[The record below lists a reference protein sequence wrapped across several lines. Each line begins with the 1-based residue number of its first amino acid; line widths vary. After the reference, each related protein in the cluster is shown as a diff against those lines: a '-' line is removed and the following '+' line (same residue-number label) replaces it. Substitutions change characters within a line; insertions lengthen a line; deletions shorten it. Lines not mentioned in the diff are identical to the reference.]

1 MTTTTPSGASA
12 SNFTYDGDGNRL
24 SQTTGVNTTQ
34 LRWDVNASL
43 PLLADER
50 DGIGTLQRSY
60 LHGNDTLAIDT
71 AGVTSYLHHDAL
83 GSVVASTTTT
93 GQGGYRYDYEP
104 YGATR
109 HEDELTQGAAKSP
122 LRFTDQLLDDT
133 GDYHLR
139 ARQYDPALG
148 IFASRDPL
156 APESGG
162 AQGSTY
168 AYVDNRPAV
177 FVDPDGLGKAWP
189 GRPYP
194 GSAGGV
200 LQGLAYANCF
210 GEGLAR
216 GTSCR
221 ASALGRIL
229 RSDPNSARRSAAGKR
244 LPGVGRLAKGPIR
257 WLGRGALPV
266 GIGLDATDNFSEG
279 RTPGYAA
286 GRTVAQGLG
295 GLAGGLAG
303 GLICA
308 APALASGGLG
318 GGICVGSVGG
328 TRRWRELVCGSGL
341 RHRDWSSLVARV
353 RLASL
358 RSLCPRG
365 CVHRSTGSRCRLWQ
379 GADAALTPRL
389 VGVESSRVAC
399 NGESGSSKQLCYG
412 VSCRGSAI
420 ARLRE

>member
-1 MTTTTPSGASA
+1 MSPTAPPGTKTSSHRAPRSHHSGSPTNSSTTRATTTSA
-12 SNFTYDGDGNRL
+12 L
-24 SQTTGVNTTQ
+24 
-34 LRWDVNASL
+34 
-43 PLLADER
+43 
-50 DGIGTLQRSY
+50 
-60 LHGNDTLAIDT
+60 
-71 AGVTSYLHHDAL
+71 
-83 GSVVASTTTT
+83 ASTT
-93 GQGGYRYDYEP
+93 RHSASSRP
-104 YGATR
+104 ATR
-109 HEDELTQGAAKSP
+109 SGQK
-122 LRFTDQLLDDT
+122 
-133 GDYHLR
+133 
-139 ARQYDPALG
+139 
-148 IFASRDPL
+148 
-156 APESGG
+156 SGG
-162 AQGSTY
+162 ASGSTY

-279 RTPGYAA
+279 RTPGDAA

-303 GLICA
+303 GLDLRSTRLLPVA
-308 APALASGGLG
+308 ASAAEFASALSEDSPLA
-318 GGICVGSVGG
+318 GI
-328 TRRWRELVCGSGL
+328 GL
-341 RHRDWSSLVARV
+341 RV
-353 RLASL
+353 RPTTS
-358 RSLCPRG
+358 
-365 CVHRSTGSRCRLWQ
+365 
-379 GADAALTPRL
+379 
-389 VGVESSRVAC
+389 
-399 NGESGSSKQLCYG
+399 
-412 VSCRGSAI
+412 
-420 ARLRE
+420 